1 MATILCVALAAALAS
16 SAVATNPA
24 TCGADMIMPGIGLGG
39 DKGLVAEESV
49 ATMGD
54 CCALCHGNYHDEC
67 VAWIWG
73 QTGSHNCAI
82 MSQLNHARNV
92 SNHTSG
98 VVPGAHPSPPPSPS
112 GQSGP
117 ACNADT
123 SCELNGEFWR
133 CAHAEAPA
141 TNATNNCHLPGPG
154 TAGNATCACFRPAC
168 ADTHLP
174 IRNGSTTQY
183 LCIGDSISLGMETDL
198 RGILA
203 TKDWALTHSPGN
215 AASSNLGAHCLSG
228 WVGADK
234 FKWDVISY
242 QFGLHDLGYDTERIS
257 VEQYTQL
264 MANITAELA
273 AVQKKDGTKIVWVT
287 TTPVP
292 TVPVYDQTDCNET
305 AKCLNPPRYDA
316 DAVLYNAA
324 AAKVVAAANAAGA
337 TIVIADLYTFVL
349 AKCGGTGYK
358 TCDGFQLPANVH
370 YTAVGWEA
378 IATEF
383 SGMLLKAFMDEL

>member
-1 MATILCVALAAALAS
+1 MPPLPL
-16 SAVATNPA
+16 NP
-24 TCGADMIMPGIGLGG
+24 
-39 DKGLVAEESV
+39 
-49 ATMGD
+49 
-54 CCALCHGNYHDEC
+54 
-67 VAWIWG
+67 
-73 QTGSHNCAI
+73 
-82 MSQLNHARNV
+82 
-92 SNHTSG
+92 
-98 VVPGAHPSPPPSPS
+98 
-112 GQSGP
+112 
-117 ACNADT
+117 

-215 AASSNLGAHCLSG
+215 AASSNLGAHCTAWFGLGGRGGVHFRRTLSWHFFVPVPFFSCTEGVLFILLIVGLVGRHWVEGHHCIADGCLQSDIHPPLRFSKKNTTAEGLSG